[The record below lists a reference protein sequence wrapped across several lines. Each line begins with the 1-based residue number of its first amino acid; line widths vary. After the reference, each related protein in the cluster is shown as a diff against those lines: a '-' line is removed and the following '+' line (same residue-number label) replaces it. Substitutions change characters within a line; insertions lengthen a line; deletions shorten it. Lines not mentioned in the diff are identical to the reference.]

1 MLDMTDDLDVK
12 LVLTDS
18 PFEGR
23 QLIAVRIFGMVF
35 LEQFSDT
42 HAFARQAGYI
52 AGKQGLQFNPPGRRL
67 PMPGCRTA
75 EQFIQLPVGQ
85 GKKLFNTLAA

>member
-1 MLDMTDDLDVK
+1 MAEDIGEIKDRVAGCLW
-12 LVLTDS
+12 
-18 PFEGR
+18 G
-23 QLIAVRIFGMVF
+23 
-35 LEQFSDT
+35 
-42 HAFARQAGYI
+42 QAGYV